1 MSPAP
6 RSEEVKLLS
15 RVRLFATPWTVQA
28 LPSMEFSRQE
38 YWSGLP
44 FPSPG
49 DLPDRGIE
57 PGFSTLQADALLSE
71 SSGNPNSFTEV
82 LPFSTTPWQPFSR
95 SSYWQWQMWFSSHI
109 FVFSIMSYE
118 ENHTPCSSCLFV
130 CLFNKMHLTPFCC
143 FLNQ

>member
-44 FPSPG
+44 FPSPV
-49 DLPDRGIE
+49 DLTDQGIKSE
-57 PGFSTLQADALLSE
+57 SPALQADCLPIELSRK
-71 SSGNPNSFTEV
+71 P
-82 LPFSTTPWQPFSR
+82 
-95 SSYWQWQMWFSSHI
+95 
-109 FVFSIMSYE
+109 
-118 ENHTPCSSCLFV
+118 
-130 CLFNKMHLTPFCC
+130 
-143 FLNQ
+143 